1 MWIVKKKKVSIKLQK
16 IRVTRQSRD
25 IPPVPCVFAHFLF
38 FWWEQ
43 IGCPDRK
50 SVTTT
55 PPRKETVRVVT
66 QQRGDALVRI
76 KKNVSIK
83 SSPDASAAHPGSV
96 KSYRCTPVAL
106 IIALA
111 HPRNL
116 FDINCRSQIISCR
129 TRSRIYGWSHWL
141 GARPLIK
148 FLKSPWHTLT
158 SVYSLPSHTQGRST
172 MQIHTGDA
180 KLIMAVGKED
190 CLQDCMTLLLN
201 GGMDDITIKKQT
213 FCFVVHRQVC
223 VCVWGG

>member
-1 MWIVKKKKVSIKLQK
+1 MNCFKLQTWACVNCKKKKVSIKLQK

-129 TRSRIYGWSHWL
+129 TRSRIYG
-141 GARPLIK
+141 
-148 FLKSPWHTLT
+148 
-158 SVYSLPSHTQGRST
+158 
-172 MQIHTGDA
+172 
-180 KLIMAVGKED
+180 
-190 CLQDCMTLLLN
+190 
-201 GGMDDITIKKQT
+201 
-213 FCFVVHRQVC
+213 
-223 VCVWGG
+223 